1 MVKIAAYTHIKLK
14 RNVSLQKWKNEN
26 SNINDIFIHIN
37 VFENV
42 NKKEYQQ

>member
-1 MVKIAAYTHIKLK
+1 MKP
-14 RNVSLQKWKNEN
+14 QN

-42 NKKEYQQ
+42 NKKQKEIPTIKHNLINNVKC